1 MSPSVG
7 QYVGFIVL
15 VVILSGVAIELNR
28 RIEKRR
34 MAEETKR
41 NSAWVQLDVHSETT
55 DEPSPETGSPLNA
68 MSPASTEDDAGDDL
82 ADENDVQS
90 MHTRA
95 KQNGH
100 YSESKK
106 PG

>member
-1 MSPSVG
+1 MSPSIA
-7 QYVGFIVL
+7 QYIGFIIL
-15 VVILSGVAIELNR
+15 VIVMSGVAIELNR

-41 NSAWVQLDVHSETT
+41 NSTWVQLDVHQDSP
-55 DEPSPETGSPLNA
+55 DEPTPESMT
-68 MSPASTEDDAGDDL
+68 TESAVNEPGDEHT
-82 ADENDVQS
+82 DENDDRS
-90 MHTRA
+90 IHMRA

>member
-1 MSPSVG
+1 MSPNIA
-7 QYVGFIVL
+7 QYIGFIVL
-15 VVILSGVAIELNR
+15 VIIMSGLAVELNR

-41 NSAWVQLDVHSETT
+41 NSAWMQLDVHKDIP
-55 DEPSPETGSPLNA
+55 DEPSPESMTSESVVNEP
-68 MSPASTEDDAGDDL
+68 GDERT
-82 ADENDVQS
+82 DENDDRNF
-90 MHTRA
+90 HLRA

>member
-1 MSPSVG
+1 MYPSIG
-7 QYVGFIVL
+7 QYIGFIVL
-15 VVILSGVAIELNR
+15 VIIMSGVAIELNR

-41 NSAWVQLDVHSETT
+41 NSTWVQLDVHQDSPDDPPPESMTGARAVNDPG
-55 DEPSPETGSPLNA
+55 DERIDE
-68 MSPASTEDDAGDDL
+68 GD
-82 ADENDVQS
+82 EHSNQ
-90 MHTRA
+90 MRA

>member
-1 MSPSVG
+1 MSPGIG

-34 MAEETKR
+34 MAEQTKR
-41 NSAWVQLDVHSETT
+41 NSAWVQLDVHSEST
-55 DEPSPETGSPLNA
+55 DEPSPEIAGA
-68 MSPASTEDDAGDDL
+68 ASTEIEAGDEP
-82 ADENDVQS
+82 ADENDALS

-106 PG
+106 PS